1 MLYQKLI
8 FIKNYFTVKS
18 NEYYMAIK
26 LHSKSNVIEFYK
38 NKEWQNV
45 LKLTQTIN
53 KKEKNLSI

>member
-1 MLYQKLI
+1 
-8 FIKNYFTVKS
+8 
-18 NEYYMAIK
+18 MAIK